1 MTPAAPTLGV
11 CQLFGAPPPH
21 FRSISF
27 KKYLIKNIVFSN
39 TQATEAIYFHIFLY
53 FLLFWGN
60 FALTASIQIC
70 ENCDDQKLWIFWIR
84 CPIFIFRHYSFC
96 RNYVLETNS
105 HFGKKLVLPMKS
117 AFYSFLFRC
126 FRSKRNSK
134 LMTNMLLSWSHLTF
148 LNDLLMFLQLKIRI
162 SSNRWLL

>member
-1 MTPAAPTLGV
+1 M
-11 CQLFGAPPPH
+11 H
-21 FRSISF
+21 
-27 KKYLIKNIVFSN
+27 
-39 TQATEAIYFHIFLY
+39 

-134 LMTNMLLSWSHLTF
+134 LMQKYAISLVTCFCFQNAFASKNMCIFNRFLVAKCVVHKKKFPVVHPTF
-148 LNDLLMFLQLKIRI
+148 FPN
-162 SSNRWLL
+162 